1 MHRHCRVL
9 ACGIKGLHNGAVSR
23 HVFARLTRCAV
34 VVPILMP
41 VAVLA
46 KRNHIN
52 LRADY
57 AWGDNS
63 RVAYVSLGEAF

>member
-1 MHRHCRVL
+1 
-9 ACGIKGLHNGAVSR
+9 
-23 HVFARLTRCAV
+23 
-34 VVPILMP
+34 MP